1 MVINNYNSNS
11 TGTTDKFVS
20 SVITGTSAFDSLY
33 VSFDYAYDAGNSSSL
48 SDTLEL
54 QVTTDCGKTF
64 TTVWENYGTGL
75 QTTTGYSPGF
85 IPNTNDWKNV
95 SLNLF
100 SYVGTN
106 DFQAYFVFKG
116 NKQNNL
122 YIDNINLYG
131 ITVPVR
137 LKQQGYLIYPNPFHQ
152 QFIIRNYQVPV
163 TLQSAHIYN
172 SMGQLIWS
180 KEYNGKAYTL
190 MNVDFSGPPPGV
202 YILKLQYTDKTVV
215 QKIVKQ

>member
-1 MVINNYNSNS
+1 MARHLQLFGKNH
-11 TGTTDKFVS
+11 GTDLQT
-20 SVITGTSAFDSLY
+20 ITGYAPAFVPL
-33 VSFDYAYDAGNSSSL
+33 ANA
-48 SDTLEL
+48 
-54 QVTTDCGKTF
+54 
-64 TTVWENYGTGL
+64 
-75 QTTTGYSPGF
+75 
-85 IPNTNDWKNV
+85 WKNV

-116 NKQNNL
+116 NHQNNL

-131 ITVPVR
+131 ITVPAR

-172 SMGQLIWS
+172 SVGQLVWS